1 MRISRECR
9 ECLLRLADQASRL
22 AAGDGAV
29 RAGARQE
36 AERVL
41 EEKLK
46 PGSISIVVATAMHA
60 AVKEASGNPD
70 PYRRMKDVE
79 IETARRLF
87 DLVRDSYKEGFVSYL
102 KLAALGNA
110 IDFFRPIE
118 EVRQEIQKNR
128 LIFAIDDSRLL
139 ESKVKESH
147 NILYLADNAGEI
159 YFDLP
164 LLKLMRQYSRVVY
177 VVKQDPVQND
187 ITLDEIRKAGLEQ
200 EAGEVMTTGTAT
212 PGIDFSQASDDFKRA
227 FESADFVFAKGMG
240 YYETLEELP
249 AEGRI
254 FFCLKAKCRPVAR
267 SLKVPLNSY
276 VALLH

>member
-22 AAGDGAV
+22 AAEEGAI
-29 RAGARQE
+29 RARARQK
-36 AERVL
+36 AEQIL

-46 PGSISIVVATAMHA
+46 PGSVSIVIATAMHA
-60 AVKEASGNPD
+60 AVKKASGNPD
-70 PYRRMKDVE
+70 PYRGMKDIE
-79 IETARRLF
+79 IETARQLF
-87 DLVRDSYKEGFVSYL
+87 DLVKDSYKEGFVSYL

-118 EVRQEIQKNR
+118 EVRQEVQKNR

-200 EAGEVMTTGTAT
+200 EVGEVMTTGTAT